1 MSGNVRTF
9 AFANLKNMR
18 RTFIITILLLM
29 SLSTTAQQLT
39 LSQCHYLATQ
49 SNPTLKAAQERI
61 DAADAL
67 LDMAFCQF
75 LPKVDAL
82 GTYVW
87 NQKNIRLL
95 SDEQAY
101 DINHIGT
108 TVEHDIEGSIND
120 FLASLGVTSPTLA
133 QNVVQ
138 NLGGMRLEE
147 NLNNMGQKVTDA
159 MNIDMHNIVA
169 GSVTVAQPLYL
180 GGRLS
185 ALYRSAQYS
194 RDMQQA
200 LGNKVYDGLL
210 IAVDAAYWQYI
221 SLLHKQQLAQQ
232 YYDLLQNLDSDVV
245 AMVDADV
252 ATRGDI
258 TKVRVKLNEAR
269 MNLTKADCGLE
280 LARLALCQICGLD
293 PNGGYTFVEDS
304 TIATYS
310 PLEHIDIEKICAARD
325 DYRALC
331 DAEGIA
337 DQSVRLARAG
347 LLPNV
352 VATGSYVVSNPNLYN
367 GFQNSFGGMFTAGVA
382 VNIPLGHPGD
392 IYALKAAKHKR
403 AEAAYQV
410 EESKNLIRLEVNRLN
425 HQLRVANLKL
435 QQAESDLDN
444 AEENLRLA
452 DESFEAGVV
461 SSTDL
466 MAAQTAWMK
475 AKTEVLDA
483 EIELRLDHLY
493 LMQATG
499 ESTSTVKGQ

>member
-1 MSGNVRTF
+1 MCVLLHPQK
-9 AFANLKNMR
+9 LKKMR
-18 RTFIITILLLM
+18 RTFIITILLLW
-29 SLSTTAQQLT
+29 SLTATAQQLT
-39 LSQCHYLATQ
+39 LQQCHYLATQ

-67 LDMAFCQF
+67 LGMAFCQF

-87 NQKNIRLL
+87 NEKSIHLL
-95 SDEQAY
+95 SDQQAN

-108 TVEHDIEGSIND
+108 TVENDIENSLDD

-133 QNVVQ
+133 QHVVES
-138 NLGGMRLEE
+138 LGGMRLEE
-147 NLNNMGQKVTDA
+147 NLNNMGRKVTDA
-159 MNIDMHNIVA
+159 MNIDMHNILA

-194 RDMQQA
+194 CDMQQA

-232 YYDLLQNLDSDVV
+232 YYDLLQNLDSNVV

-252 ATRGDI
+252 ATRGDV

-269 MNLTKADCGLE
+269 MDLTKADCGLE

-293 PNGGYTFVEDS
+293 PNGDYVFVEDS
-304 TIATYS
+304 TIVTYS
-310 PLEHIDIEKICAARD
+310 PLGHIDMEKICAARD

-331 DAEGIA
+331 DAKGIA
-337 DQSVRLARAG
+337 DQGVRLARAG

-367 GFQNSFGGMFTAGVA
+367 GYQNNFGGMFTAGVA

-425 HQLRVANLKL
+425 HQLKVANLKL

-452 DESFEAGVV
+452 DESFKAGVV

-499 ESTSTVKGQ
+499 ESTLTVNG

>member
-1 MSGNVRTF
+1 MKRT
-9 AFANLKNMR
+9 
-18 RTFIITILLLM
+18 IVITILLFSALAA
-29 SLSTTAQQLT
+29 TAQQLT

-67 LDMAFCQF
+67 LGMAFCQF

-159 MNIDMHNIVA
+159 MNIA
-169 GSVTVAQPLYL
+169 
-180 GGRLS
+180 
-185 ALYRSAQYS
+185 AQYS

-232 YYDLLQNLDSDVV
+232 YYDLLQNLDSNVV

-252 ATRGDI
+252 ATRGDV

-293 PNGGYTFVEDS
+293 PNGGYVFVEDS

-337 DQSVRLARAG
+337 NQGVRLARAG

-403 AEAAYQV
+403 AETAYQV
-410 EESKNLIRLEVNRLN
+410 EESKNLILLEVNRLN

-493 LMQATG
+493 LMQAIG
-499 ESTSTVKGQ
+499 ESTSTVKGK